1 MLAGLV
7 LRRRERLRVGLMM
20 CVTLEDVSF
29 LLVMLLTC
37 GLTTLFPVLLSS
49 ITRTADGRGFFGFL

>member
-7 LRRRERLRVGLMM
+7 LRRRERLRVGLMLF
-20 CVTLEDVSF
+20 VTLEGMSF

-37 GLTTLFPVLLSS
+37 GLTRLFSV
-49 ITRTADGRGFFGFL
+49 RWV